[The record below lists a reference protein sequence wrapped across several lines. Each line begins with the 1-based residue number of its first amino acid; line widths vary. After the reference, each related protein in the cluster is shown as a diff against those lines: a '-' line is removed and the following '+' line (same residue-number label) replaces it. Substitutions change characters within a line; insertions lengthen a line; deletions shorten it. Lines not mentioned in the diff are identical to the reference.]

1 MKDKTQNN
9 HKDAMTTIHDT
20 QKYFEYIVSN
30 IDWTVLDQNDIDK
43 AIRKIDAGMSALIRV
58 AINED
63 AWKPIE
69 SE

>member
-1 MKDKTQNN
+1 MKDKNQNIS
-9 HKDAMTTIHDT
+9 KDAMTTINDT
-20 QKYFEYIVSN
+20 QKYFDFIVNN

-69 SE
+69 HK